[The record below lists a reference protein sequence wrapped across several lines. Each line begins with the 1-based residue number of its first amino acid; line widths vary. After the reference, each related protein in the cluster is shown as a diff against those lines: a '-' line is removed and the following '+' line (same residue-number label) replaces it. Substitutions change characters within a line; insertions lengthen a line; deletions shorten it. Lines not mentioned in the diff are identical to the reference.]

1 MSTYSAQ
8 PDLLTSGKLVMLTSL
23 SANIGWAYHL
33 CDEHV
38 GDLIQEVVE
47 YQWSHAQWLKARDDG
62 I

>member
-1 MSTYSAQ
+1 MFTYSTQ
-8 PDLLTSGKLVMLTSL
+8 PDLLTSCKLVMLTSL
-23 SANIGWAYHL
+23 PTKIGWAHHL

-38 GDLIQEVVE
+38 DDLIQEVID